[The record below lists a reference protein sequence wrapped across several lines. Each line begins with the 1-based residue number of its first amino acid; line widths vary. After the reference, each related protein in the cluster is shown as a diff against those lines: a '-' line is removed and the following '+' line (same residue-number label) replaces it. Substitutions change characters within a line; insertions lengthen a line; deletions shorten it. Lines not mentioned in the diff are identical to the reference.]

1 MAILL
6 SASDL
11 GFITSSTEVAASDE
25 SICIDGIEFPKYI
38 PEPVFEE
45 ESSMHFASD
54 QAEQSD
60 LVKALI
66 PSKDTPSHCIL
77 FARSHIPEPDN
88 FLSANQ
94 CTPSECKEEISRLR
108 KQLNKLKQTKRL
120 SGLTNLSEVTE
131 QIDDILKR
139 IIQYQLMLVTHS
151 EDCQSPRAN
160 EAFMAEIHRF
170 INDMNASSTSL
181 ENGAHSQQIDDDIE
195 VLNQL
200 LESYNDC
207 PSYDNMVE
215 LERAYHEKVQIYLQS
230 FVCLK

>member
-1 MAILL
+1 M
-6 SASDL
+6 
-11 GFITSSTEVAASDE
+11 
-25 SICIDGIEFPKYI
+25 
-38 PEPVFEE
+38 
-45 ESSMHFASD
+45 
-54 QAEQSD
+54 
-60 LVKALI
+60 
-66 PSKDTPSHCIL
+66 
-77 FARSHIPEPDN
+77 
-88 FLSANQ
+88 
-94 CTPSECKEEISRLR
+94 R